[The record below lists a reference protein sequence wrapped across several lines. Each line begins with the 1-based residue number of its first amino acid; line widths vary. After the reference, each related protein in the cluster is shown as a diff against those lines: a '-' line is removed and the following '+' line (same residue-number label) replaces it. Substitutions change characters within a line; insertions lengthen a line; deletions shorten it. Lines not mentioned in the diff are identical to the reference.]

1 MTMKPTEYQRR
12 KEQAREQAKQWQNEF
27 ADASHSWGEIA
38 QATARFERLARRY
51 GLTHE
56 FRENGII

>member
-1 MTMKPTEYQRR
+1 MGANEYQRR
-12 KEQAREQAKQWQNEF
+12 KAQARERAQRWQHEF
-27 ADASHSWGEIA
+27 ADGPHSWGEVA
-38 QATARFERLARRY
+38 EATARFERLARRY

>member
-1 MTMKPTEYQRR
+1 MKPTEYQRR
-12 KEQAREQAKQWQNEF
+12 KAQARERAQRWQREF
-27 ADASHSWGEIA
+27 ADTSHSWGELA
-38 QATARFERLARRY
+38 EATARFERLARRY